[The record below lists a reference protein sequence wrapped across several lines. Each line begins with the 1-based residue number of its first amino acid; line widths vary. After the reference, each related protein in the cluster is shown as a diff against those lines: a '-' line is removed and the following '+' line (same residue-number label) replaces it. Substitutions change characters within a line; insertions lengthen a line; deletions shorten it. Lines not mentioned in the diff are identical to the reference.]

1 MHEFLENIV
10 GFCKEQLA
18 PIKGGGIF
26 GHCKGYTC
34 AIESNGR
41 FFLHLHSLLY
51 IHGLPRTQAEFDDA
65 MHKPAFKEQ
74 FKEYVNS
81 IMQQF
86 IAEQNWAQQAPCNG
100 CETNSAPPPVFPL
113 VTVLNTTPSI
123 TRIGNGPMKAI
134 PLATTANKQGQRYA
148 AAAPSMECITCK
160 HQYTTA
166 ARFEEFLV
174 FFKSLH
180 PTVNFPTSAEV
191 LAEKCQPSPVAWPK
205 KLTEES
211 TGECVLAWYRLY
223 VLQHQLQI
231 HTHKVQCFTK
241 GILCKRRY
249 GRMLEEQGGFFE
261 ISATPCLCEHCLVHH
276 TDQSYCSCTCT
287 CELSSTPLVDL
298 ERPAASACREDHV
311 CVNELDPTARQS
323 SVRYHPIRPLGSEF
337 VVGHNPVV
345 CHMERC
351 NSDVQ
356 VMGDLRN
363 IYYTT
368 KYHTKNQN
376 KLESKEDI
384 AIEALGKRI
393 CREQL
398 AAERGQFGSAQQ
410 IAQGRTASLSWNL
423 TNKQE
428 VGSPMCSLYPN
439 ATLKPNDAILVF
451 INISNLI
458 IT

>member
-1 MHEFLENIV
+1 MCDDLRGAQVLFNQIHSTLARWHASDGERQVLQRQAFAMQARMGRPHIFFTLNCYEGNLFQIAVHCGRTKDVDLDAQPTFDPELLCQLAVEYPAGYALAFTNHVHEFLENIV

-205 KLTEES
+205 KLTEAS
-211 TGECVLAWYRLY
+211 TGEGVLA
-223 VLQHQLQI
+223 
-231 HTHKVQCFTK
+231 
-241 GILCKRRY
+241 
-249 GRMLEEQGGFFE
+249 
-261 ISATPCLCEHCLVHH
+261 
-276 TDQSYCSCTCT
+276 
-287 CELSSTPLVDL
+287 
-298 ERPAASACREDHV
+298 
-311 CVNELDPTARQS
+311 
-323 SVRYHPIRPLGSEF
+323 
-337 VVGHNPVV
+337 
-345 CHMERC
+345 
-351 NSDVQ
+351 
-356 VMGDLRN
+356 
-363 IYYTT
+363 
-368 KYHTKNQN
+368 
-376 KLESKEDI
+376 
-384 AIEALGKRI
+384 
-393 CREQL
+393 
-398 AAERGQFGSAQQ
+398 
-410 IAQGRTASLSWNL
+410 
-423 TNKQE
+423 
-428 VGSPMCSLYPN
+428 
-439 ATLKPNDAILVF
+439 
-451 INISNLI
+451 
-458 IT
+458 